1 MDINADFKQ
10 LLTDFFKIYHPR
22 QEKKV
27 DLITAE
33 FPNQKVE
40 VMARLCDKYKVVKSK
55 IKGLQESLEELN
67 AKPVTPV
74 IENTAEEVEEIS
86 DEASLNEEISEDEEI
101 EEEGKKSKK
110 KKK

>member
-22 QEKKV
+22 QVKKV

-40 VMARLCDKYKVVKSK
+40 VMARLCDKYKVVKTK
-55 IKGLQESLEELN
+55 IKGLTEALEELK

-74 IENTAEEVEEIS
+74 IEETVKVEVEISEDTPVDEEV
-86 DEASLNEEISEDEEI
+86 SEDEEI